1 MLRRAIIVWL
11 VIMLA
16 ESLHG
21 TARVLLVEPYAG
33 ELRARRIAFFT
44 GMAIILAITV
54 AFIRWIRASGI
65 SQLLAIGG
73 LWAVLTFGF
82 EVLLGL
88 YVLDYSWERIIAEY
102 DPGKGGLMS
111 VGMIFL
117 ALAPL
122 IAAKLRK
129 PRGRRLTLAP
139 H

>member
-54 AFIRWIRASGI
+54 AFIRWIRAPGI

-73 LWAVLTFGF
+73 LWAGLTFGF

-111 VGMIFL
+111 VGMFFL

-129 PRGRRLTLAP
+129 PRGRLLTLVP